1 MAIDSNIALGVKPIQ
16 IDSPLNSL
24 AQLYQLKNAQ
34 SQGQMNDLN
43 MQERTRGIED
53 SNKLR
58 NLYAQP
64 GFDMNSPES
73 MRQVMGISPSQG
85 MAMQKSQ
92 LDNRKTQGDIDKTS
106 FDTASKSHSI
116 YQNTLGALAY
126 SPNLTKDAV
135 VQAGQGLVQAG
146 VLKPEV
152 LQQQLSGLS
161 DDPIALKAQLLQ
173 GVHAQLTPD
182 QLLTAF
188 APKPTQMDNG
198 QSVSF
203 RDTNPNSPTY
213 GQMTGGAAMPK
224 MQSPDSAANTAI
236 SRERLAFDKSKE
248 DGSQDSVMD
257 PLAVRMAA
265 QQYLAGDDGALK
277 NFGRGAQG
285 AKNLNAVRL
294 EITKQATDAGLNGAD
309 IAAKIAEF
317 GGIKAGQR
325 TTGTRTANIEIA
337 ANEAAQLAPL
347 ALDASLKVSRS
358 GLLPFGK
365 LQIMF
370 DSNTNDLNLRQF
382 SMANNALVNAY
393 GQVMSRGGVA
403 TVSDKEH
410 ARELLATS
418 FDQPSYA
425 AAVQQLQAEIKAAQA
440 APGMARKDISRAVS
454 GRTEETS
461 PISKPAAIPSG
472 WSVKER

>member
-1 MAIDSNIALGVKPIQ
+1 MAIDPNIALGIKPIQ

-24 AQLYQLKNAQ
+24 TQIYQVKAAQQAGDLGQMKMDEYQQGVKQKNALRDYFASNDQ
-34 SQGQMNDLN
+34 SSPDFVTGLAKIDPAYMQTFQKNQSDL
-43 MQERTRGIED
+43 
-53 SNKLR
+53 
-58 NLYAQP
+58 
-64 GFDMNSPES
+64 
-73 MRQVMGISPSQG
+73 
-85 MAMQKSQ
+85 QKSQ
-92 LDNRKTQGDIDKTS
+92 GDVAKQRVDLVDAKLKQRQ
-106 FDTASKSHSI
+106 AALVGV
-116 YQNTLGALAY
+116 NTPEQYLAWHAA
-126 SPNLTKDAV
+126 NHA
-135 VQAGQGLVQAG
+135 
-146 VLKPEV
+146 
-152 LQQQLSGLS
+152 
-161 DDPIALKAQLLQ
+161 DPILGPQLDSQGVTLDSARASINEALKTPDGFKQLLQ
-173 GVHAQLTPD
+173 QSALGVAKYAEMNKPQITNQDLGGTTRMLSTPGMGGVPTVINTAQKT
-182 QLLTAF
+182 QTA
-188 APKPTQMDNG
+188 
-198 QSVSF
+198 
-203 RDTNPNSPTY
+203 
-213 GQMTGGAAMPK
+213 
-224 MQSPDSAANTAI
+224 DSAANTAI

-257 PLAVRMAA
+257 PIAVRMAA

-309 IAAKIAEF
+309 VAAKIAEF
-317 GGIKAGQR
+317 QGMKAGQR

-347 ALDASLKVSRS
+347 ALDASVKVARS

-370 DSNTNDLNLRQF
+370 DSNTNDPNLRQF